1 MRRVILMRAKVYNRL
16 VRKGITLGEL
26 IPFLSEQVR
35 RATKNAQCLTV
46 AGKFDPALSI
56 GK

>member
-1 MRRVILMRAKVYNRL
+1 VRRVILMRAKVYNRL